1 MGLRKIEEWAH
12 YLVLER
18 LIRLVI
24 CTISVLIYSS
34 RGEVL
39 LQSMFIPRHE
49 VRLVIML
56 PSWVGRSNWVDGRSY
71 WVERRSYWVASS
83 QIGSPDGRIG
93 LFPDY

>member
-1 MGLRKIEEWAH
+1 MGALF
-12 YLVLER
+12 
-18 LIRLVI
+18 
-24 CTISVLIYSS
+24 SS
-34 RGEVL
+34 RTTYSPCYLYDFSANLFVSWRGSSSEL
-39 LQSMFIPRHE
+39 FIPRHE

-71 WVERRSYWVASS
+71 WVEGRSYWVASS